1 MTSQYMR
8 KIIESFNEVQEV
20 DSFQS
25 VFPSKLI
32 DTQRSVS
39 GTFKTYQL
47 NDRLVMAGGTIIFKQ
62 NELIEL
68 SKYDQVRLNLENN
81 TIETIA

>member
-1 MTSQYMR
+1 MR
-8 KIIESFNEVQEV
+8 KIMESMYEVEEE

-32 DTQRSVS
+32 DTHQSVS
-39 GTFKTYQL
+39 GMFKTYQL
-47 NDRLVMAGGTIIFKQ
+47 NDRLAMAGGTIIFKQ

-68 SKYDQVRLNLENN
+68 SKYDQVRLDLENN
-81 TIETIA
+81 TIEIVA

>member
-1 MTSQYMR
+1 MR
-8 KIIESFNEVQEV
+8 KIIEAFNEIQEI

-47 NDRLVMAGGTIIFKQ
+47 NDRLVMASGVVIFKQ

-68 SKYDQVRLNLENN
+68 SKYDQVRLDFENN
-81 TIETIA
+81 TIQIIA